1 MTRYEDTHESTNLIN
16 NIYMNKN
23 DQCLNNGVKSKE
35 ISVLACVWNKC
46 FVIASWYVLS

>member
-1 MTRYEDTHESTNLIN
+1 MTRYEDTRKHKVDTQY
-16 NIYMNKN
+16 IYEAKKTSALKME
-23 DQCLNNGVKSKE
+23 SKE